1 MAEKIRVVVLY
12 GGRSGEH
19 EVSLKS
25 AASVFRHL
33 DRTRFEVIP
42 VSIDKEGRWQWND
55 LGALDLA
62 QTTSLP
68 ILPDAPEIRLAREPD
83 GRVALMPI
91 SAGTAGTMDPLE
103 IDVVFPVIHG
113 PLCEDGTVQGLL
125 ELADVAYV
133 GSGVL
138 ASAVSMDKDVAK
150 RLAEFAGI
158 PVAPYRVLTRKAFV
172 QDRSTSLAKAA
183 EGLSL
188 PVFVK
193 PCNMGSSVGIHK
205 VKTWE
210 ALGAAL
216 DDAFRYDVKVLVEQ
230 GIDAREIEVAVLEGE
245 TLFASLASEL
255 NPNAHHEFYS
265 YEAKY
270 LDPDGA
276 RVDLPANL
284 DAAQMERVRSLA
296 TQVFAALECSGFA
309 RVDFFLDRQGG
320 EFCFNEI
327 NTLPGFTSISM
338 YPKMMEASGVPY
350 GELLTRLVELAL
362 DRHRQ
367 RQSLERGYAS

>member
-1 MAEKIRVVVLY
+1 MAGKIRVVVLY

-25 AASVFRHL
+25 AASVLRHL
-33 DRTRFEVIP
+33 DRSQFEVIP
-42 VSIDKEGRWQWND
+42 VSIDKAGRWQWND

-68 ILPDAPEIRLAREPD
+68 ILPDAPEIRLARGPN
-83 GRVALMPI
+83 GHCALMPI
-91 SAGTAGTMDPLE
+91 SAGSTGSLE

-158 PVAPYRVLTRKAFV
+158 PVARYRVLTRKAFAG
-172 QDRSTSLAKAA
+172 DRATSLAKAA

-205 VKTWE
+205 VKSWD

-216 DDAFRYDVKVLVEQ
+216 DDAFRYDLKVLVEQ

-245 TLFASLASEL
+245 PLFASVASEL

-276 RVDLPANL
+276 RVDLPAKL
-284 DAAQMERVRSLA
+284 DAEQMARVRSLA
-296 TQVFAALECSGFA
+296 VQVFAALECSDLA
-309 RVDFFLDRQGG
+309 RVDFFLDRQTGA
-320 EFCFNEI
+320 FCFNEI

-350 GELLTRLVELAL
+350 GELLTRLVHLAL

-367 RQSLERGYAS
+367 RHSLERGYSS